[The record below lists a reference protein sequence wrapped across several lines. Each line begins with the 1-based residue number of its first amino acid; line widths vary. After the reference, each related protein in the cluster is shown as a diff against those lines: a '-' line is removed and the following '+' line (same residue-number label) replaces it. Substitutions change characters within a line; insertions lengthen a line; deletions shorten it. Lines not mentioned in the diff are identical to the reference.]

1 MSVIR
6 EVVRKWDPFWVDA
19 DTTVRQAVRELCER
33 KIGAAP
39 VKSGDELIG
48 VFSERDVLRRVVNQ
62 GLDPERVLARDVMSA
77 SVNYVHLDD
86 DSRMAK
92 ALMVTLHVRHLIV
105 VDSSNQYCGILSMR
119 DLMEADVSD
128 CQDLITELNDKYYQ
142 QKYAAK
148 WRISS
153 NRVIVQPYVQQ
164 N

>member
-19 DTTVRQAVRELCER
+19 DTTVRQVVRELCER

-39 VKSGDELIG
+39 VKSGEELIG

-77 SVNYVHLDD
+77 SVNCVHLDD

-105 VDSSNQYCGILSMR
+105 VDSNNQYCGILSMR

-128 CQDLITELNDKYYQ
+128 CQDLIAELNDKYYQ

-153 NRVIVQPYVQQ
+153 NRVIVQPYVEQ